1 MGNLSNLYVSRSF
14 QSLIHIATD
23 NTASANLIG
32 LEDGL
37 GNPIGVSVNTAG
49 DLSISGSFT
58 ASLQNGYVWV
68 GNGSGKTA
76 TVGTSSFATP
86 IPNGTISGSSQ
97 ITALGFVSSSI
108 TASSLITASFDN
120 GTRNLTFTKG
130 DAQTFS
136 VNIPD
141 VSGST
146 INTGSFVTTSSF
158 NAYTSSTDSRL
169 TNIESTTASILVETQ
184 NLELFS
190 ASALVSISNLNAS
203 SASQQVSIDNL
214 NTTTASLLVETQNLE
229 LFSASA
235 LVSISNLNA
244 ATSSYATTGSNT
256 FIGNERI
263 VGDLFVTS
271 SNKIGFI
278 RTGGAIANASL
289 QVGDD
294 NGNDITLTSADLNI
308 NLIGGDV
315 KIFNNVAN
323 RGIQIEGPDP
333 AIAFRDSTAPN
344 NPYINLTNTNQLL
357 QITDSTST
365 IVTMNTASFNIPSAS
380 FTASLAQGF
389 TYVGDASG
397 KTIAVSTSSFAS
409 TINTGSFVTTS
420 SFNAYTASTD
430 SSISQLN
437 ASSASQQISIDA
449 LNTNSASVN
458 TSISALNTFT
468 ASQSTASLVTSINE
482 LNTFSASAKVSISNL
497 NSFTQSQ
504 EGVNTV
510 LAGEIDS
517 LQAKTGSYATT
528 GSNNFIGDQN
538 ITGNITAFSASFTY
552 LQTIYESSSI
562 IYSSGSNQFGDE
574 LTDVQTLSGSVKVQ
588 GSLTVNGT
596 PVLTSSVDIS
606 GLVTTA
612 SFNAYT
618 QSNDSKVNSL
628 INATASYATSA
639 ITASSLVTA
648 SFSGN
653 TLTFTKG
660 DNSTFGVV
668 IPDVSGSAGDF
679 VTTSSFNAY
688 TASND
693 QRVSSLEAN
702 SASVNTSIT
711 NINSATSSLF
721 TSASLALVTASA
733 SGNTI
738 TFTKGNASTFS
749 VTVDTGS
756 AATTIFEVVY
766 TGENITKGDP
776 LYISGSQ
783 GANPIVYKAD
793 AADPNKMPVTFVSNE
808 TIAVNNTTNAIV
820 LGLIEGINL
829 TGYTAGQSIYVAE
842 GGGWSLN
849 LPSGSTSVTQLLGVV
864 TKGGSGGKGL
874 VLNPGPAQLPGLD
887 SGKLWVGGVT
897 NQPTEITTASFA
909 SSASFNTYTAS
920 NDQKVNSLISATGSY
935 ATTGSNQF
943 NGNQTVNGFVSAS
956 NGFYSGPSTTA
967 LSIGD
972 GSNVRFISGSNY
984 YNVQLVPGVGDIAF
998 SRDGVSNVKV
1008 FTLAGAAGNA
1018 TTFQNNTVEFQ
1029 ATVGGVTMFTPLSIN
1044 AGVNSNVDIT
1054 GSLNVSS
1061 TFTASLQQ
1069 GYVWVG
1075 NASGIS
1081 TTVATSSFGGGTSI
1095 NTGSFLTT
1103 GSFSGFPTPTQ
1114 IVYGS
1119 LTFNLTGSSDGIGIK
1134 LENTGSDAS
1143 GSMEL
1148 GVTGPGNPYITLKK
1162 KTWFQIQGADDL
1174 NYIAYSASFDNGI
1187 SVGPNFG
1194 SRTQMLTTSGSL
1206 YLFNPNTQRARVMT
1220 GVTASSTAKNGVNLA
1235 FNNNTNNVS
1244 LVISGSNNIYSNP
1257 GATTAGFIRYIG
1269 GNNNTFTLV
1278 PQLTGS
1284 AAFSP
1289 SMNNNIISTGMLMRL
1304 PVSSSAYVI
1313 NGNVLMNPSGNGIL
1327 LGTAAATHFERAVSG
1342 LNFINNIVNG
1352 NINAVASKTS
1362 LSASVGITNNNIG
1375 GALVLNMDSSSV
1387 SIANNIV
1394 QGQLTINNSYFP
1406 STYNASSGLL
1416 GYQGGISLG
1425 TNTIFASG
1433 SNTTFPGP
1441 PRTITNTAMIGGNN
1455 VLSASLNGDNSQ
1467 IHSTSLLGQ
1476 GLVALGTNTR
1486 PLGASAADWG
1496 SVFVGRW
1503 NSDTGT
1509 ADTTAETVFA
1519 VGTGTGASTRKTGL
1533 LIDSGSNTFVEGTLN
1548 VSGSSRFNGNTTI
1561 TGSLIL
1567 SSSAAIELDV
1577 IGNVSVTG
1585 SINVNSGSYNGQAVT
1600 NITPVSS
1607 SLSPVLNI
1615 VTMTS
1620 AEYALITPNS
1630 QTLYL
1635 IV

>member
-68 GNGSGKTA
+68 GNSSGKTT

-86 IPNGTISGSSQ
+86 IPSGTISGSSQ

-169 TNIESTTASILVETQ
+169 ANIESTTASILVETQ

-190 ASALVSISNLNAS
+190 ASALISISNLNAS
-203 SASQQVSIDNL
+203 SASQQVSINNL

-235 LVSISNLNA
+235 LISISNLNASSASQQISINALNA
-244 ATSSYATTGSNT
+244 ATSSYATTGSNS
-256 FIGNERI
+256 FIGNQRITGSLDASGSTIILRAERNLLSP
-263 VGDLFVTS
+263 VQLDLGSSTTGDISMV
-271 SNKIGFI
+271 
-278 RTGGAIANASL
+278 AND
-289 QVGDD
+289 V
-294 NGNDITLTSADLNI
+294 NITVNS
-308 NLIGGDV
+308 GDV
-315 KIFNNVAN
+315 KITNTDPN
-323 RGIQIEGPDP
+323 RGIQISGPDP
-333 AIAFRDSTAPN
+333 SIGLRDTSVPN
-344 NPYINLTNTNQLL
+344 NPFIALTNKNERLEISDGTG
-357 QITDSTST
+357 T
-365 IVTMNTASFNIPSAS
+365 IATMNTASFNIPSAS

-409 TINTGSFVTTS
+409 TISTGSFVTTS

-437 ASSASQQISIDA
+437 ASSASQQ
-449 LNTNSASVN
+449 
-458 TSISALNTFT
+458 TSISA
-468 ASQSTASLVTSINE
+468 
-482 LNTFSASAKVSISNL
+482 L

-574 LTDVQTLSGSVKVQ
+574 LSDVQTLSGSVKVQ

-688 TASND
+688 TQSND

-711 NINSATSSLF
+711 NINSATASLF
-721 TSASLALVTASA
+721 TSASLAIVTASV
-733 SGNTI
+733 NNDDI
-738 TFTKGNASTFS
+738 TFTKGDGSQFTIQVA
-749 VTVDTGS
+749 TGS
-756 AATTIFEVVY
+756 FAVSASYAETASLAINAKDIVVDVKNTTGAQINKGTVVRIIGATGDNPLIGTASWTDDDNSANTLGFVVANIPNDGFGRVMTQGTLLSVNTDPALGYAAGQIVY
-766 TGENITKGDP
+766 
-776 LYISGSQ
+776 LSGSGQ
-783 GANPIVYKAD
+783 YTNVKPPAPFHEVRLGQVLRAQQ
-793 AADPNKMPVTFVSNE
+793 
-808 TIAVNNTTNAIV
+808 NN
-820 LGLIEGINL
+820 G
-829 TGYTAGQSIYVAE
+829 SIYVLVQNGYE
-842 GGGWSLN
+842 LTELHDVDINTGSLAN
-849 LPSGSTSVTQLLGVV
+849 NDLLAWDSASQQWVNKTVTE
-864 TKGGSGGKGL
+864 
-874 VLNPGPAQLPGLD
+874 
-887 SGKLWVGGVT
+887 VGAT
-897 NQPTEITTASFA
+897 TTASFNA
-909 SSASFNTYTAS
+909 YTSS
-920 NDQKVNSLISATGSY
+920 NDAKVNSLISATGSY

-956 NGFYSGPSTTA
+956 NGFYSGPNTTA

-1008 FTLAGAAGNA
+1008 FTLAGAAGNN
-1018 TTFQNNTVEFQ
+1018 TTFQNNPVEFQ
-1029 ATVGGVTMFTPLSIN
+1029 ANVGGVSMFTPLAIN
-1044 AGVNSNVDIT
+1044 AGVNGNVDIT
-1054 GSLNVSS
+1054 GSLKASS

-1075 NASGIS
+1075 DASGIS
-1081 TTVATSSFGGGTSI
+1081 TTVATSSFGTTI

-1103 GSFSGFPTPTQ
+1103 GSFVGFPTPTQ
-1114 IVYGS
+1114 TVYGS
-1119 LTFNLTGSSDGIGIK
+1119 LTFNTTGSSDGVGIK

-1148 GVTGPGNPYITLKK
+1148 GVTGPGNPFITLKK
-1162 KTWFQIQGADDL
+1162 RTWFQIQGSDDL
-1174 NYIAYSASFDNGI
+1174 NYIGYTASFDNGV

-1220 GVTASSTAKNGVNLA
+1220 GVTASSAANTGINLA
-1235 FNNNTNNVS
+1235 FNNNTNNVA
-1244 LVISGSNNIYSNP
+1244 LVISGSNNIYTNP
-1257 GATTAGFIRYIG
+1257 GAATAGFTRYIG
-1269 GNNNTFTLV
+1269 GSQNYFGATL

-1289 SMNNNIISTGMLMRL
+1289 SMNNNIINTGMQMRL
-1304 PVSSSAYVI
+1304 PVSSSAYTM
-1313 NGNVLMNPSGNGIL
+1313 NGNVLMNPGANGVV
-1327 LGTAAATHFERAVSG
+1327 LGTAAGTNFERAVSG
-1342 LNFINNIVNG
+1342 LNFNNNIIVG
-1352 NINAVASKTS
+1352 NINAVASKTQ
-1362 LSASVGITNNNIG
+1362 LSASIVLASNIIG
-1375 GALVLNMDSSSV
+1375 GGVNLNMDSSSIAFNGN
-1387 SIANNIV
+1387 SI
-1394 QGQLTINNSYFP
+1394 QGTLNVNNSYFP
-1406 STYNASSGLL
+1406 ATTGSQAIASINGGLYI
-1416 GYQGGISLG
+1416 GSH
-1425 TNTIFASG
+1425 TIYTSG
-1433 SNTTFPGP
+1433 SNTTFTGP
-1441 PRTITNTAMIGGNN
+1441 PGRTITNAVVFGTNN
-1455 VLSASLNGDNSQ
+1455 VISASLNGDLAQ
-1467 IHSTSLLGQ
+1467 VASTTLIGQ
-1476 GLVALGTNTR
+1476 GLVVVGSNSRTV
-1486 PLGASAADWG
+1486 GASAADWG
-1496 SVFVGRW
+1496 SAFVGRW
-1503 NSDTGT
+1503 NSIDGVRGQ
-1509 ADTTAETVFA
+1509 TAETIFA

-1533 LIDSGSNTFVEGTLN
+1533 LIDSGSNTFIEGTLN

-1577 IGNVSVTG
+1577 IGNVSVSG